1 MPIGF
6 VANALGVAC
15 VILNPL
21 RTGGTDVNSTPSAR
35 HGGDTTSRRWRGL
48 RIDAILRARLAF
60 AWAANRRNRYA
71 VAGTVC
77 IDRDTRRCST
87 QNAQFRRFLEYWGDQ
102 STSGALLR
110 VVTPECPDTST
121 SSNDRWVKW
130 LKSGF
135 AASRL
140 LGSGSRH
147 RSPPRRGSLLFRR
160 TCRSSCR
167 RSACRTTGRAR
178 P

>member
-77 IDRDTRRCST
+77 IDRDTRRCIW
-87 QNAQFRRFLEYWGDQ
+87 NAQFRRFLEYWGDQ

-110 VVTPECPDTST
+110 VVTPECPDPST
-121 SSNDRWVKW
+121 SSNQNKKLLEGAATFD
-130 LKSGF
+130 SGT
-135 AASRL
+135 AV
-140 LGSGSRH
+140 
-147 RSPPRRGSLLFRR
+147 
-160 TCRSSCR
+160 CRCHATSMAMR
-167 RSACRTTGRAR
+167 PQKTTPATT
-178 P
+178 

>member
-6 VANALGVAC
+6 VANALGVAY

-102 STSGALLR
+102 STTSGALLR
-110 VVTPECPDTST
+110 VVTPECPDPST
-121 SSNDRWVKW
+121 SSNQNKKLLEGAATFD
-130 LKSGF
+130 SGT
-135 AASRL
+135 AV
-140 LGSGSRH
+140 
-147 RSPPRRGSLLFRR
+147 
-160 TCRSSCR
+160 CRCHATSMAMR
-167 RSACRTTGRAR
+167 PQKTTPATT
-178 P
+178 

>member
-6 VANALGVAC
+6 VANALGVAY

-71 VAGTVC
+71 VAGTVY
-77 IDRDTRRCST
+77 R
-87 QNAQFRRFLEYWGDQ
+87 
-102 STSGALLR
+102 
-110 VVTPECPDTST
+110 
-121 SSNDRWVKW
+121 
-130 LKSGF
+130 
-135 AASRL
+135 
-140 LGSGSRH
+140 
-147 RSPPRRGSLLFRR
+147 PRYQEM
-160 TCRSSCR
+160 
-167 RSACRTTGRAR
+167 
-178 P
+178 